1 VAYGANEIAAISDS
15 EHHVAL
21 RAIRVALESSLVT
34 EFLSGVSIGL
44 VAMVVGFGLLGGR
57 ISLFHALVAVL
68 MTSEIFLNVR
78 RYGAEFHRR
87 EEASNSLSLLGTLEK
102 PVSHSSTALLIA
114 TDLISQ
120 ANERPV
126 SLTVSEGSRILVT
139 GPSGSGKTTLLH
151 TLLGWR
157 DARGGDVQRSS
168 GAIGLVSVESQ
179 LLSGSLWGNLTLGA
193 ALEPSSVFEH
203 LRAVGLEGERF
214 SDLDT
219 LLLADGRGLSDG
231 ERVRLVLARCLLAE
245 PEMLI
250 IDDIAGVLDERSRQL
265 VHQVLSQHPEM
276 AIIEA
281 TVDQPLLQHPT
292 QSIEILS

>member
-1 VAYGANEIAAISDS
+1 
-15 EHHVAL
+15 
-21 RAIRVALESSLVT
+21 
-34 EFLSGVSIGL
+34 
-44 VAMVVGFGLLGGR
+44 
-57 ISLFHALVAVL
+57 
-68 MTSEIFLNVR
+68 
-78 RYGAEFHRR
+78 
-87 EEASNSLSLLGTLEK
+87 
-102 PVSHSSTALLIA
+102 
-114 TDLISQ
+114 
-120 ANERPV
+120 
-126 SLTVSEGSRILVT
+126 
-139 GPSGSGKTTLLH
+139 
-151 TLLGWR
+151 LLGWR